1 MTARR
6 SQDADDRQ
14 PRRPGPIGGDM
25 ATIVFGLAKRARIPT
40 LVQRHDSTTVLGLF
54 AFVNGV
60 IAIGIMSVVALVTDA
75 PFVFPSLGPTAFLLF
90 YTPMLPASS
99 PRNCVI
105 GHAIG
110 AAAGYLS
117 LVAFGLTNN
126 APALVEGVTG
136 GRVGAA
142 ALSLGLTS
150 GVMVWLRSPHPPAGA
165 TTLIVSLGI
174 LRKPVDLLVLMV
186 AVVLLVAQAYVINRL
201 AGIDYPR
208 WSAPKPTPAT
218 SPAASG

>member
-1 MTARR
+1 MSDDGAGDGNPPARTG
-6 SQDADDRQ
+6 

-25 ATIVFGLAKRARIPT
+25 ASIIFGLAERARIPA
-40 LVQRHDSTTVLGLF
+40 LVAKHDSTAVLGLF

-60 IAIGIMSVVALVTDA
+60 VAIAIMSAVALATGA
-75 PFVFPSLGPTAFLLF
+75 PFIFPSLGPTAFLLF
-90 YTPMLPASS
+90 YTPTLPASC
-99 PRNCVI
+99 PRNTLI

-117 LVAFGLTNN
+117 LVVFGLTDN
-126 APALVEGVTG
+126 APALVEGVQWH
-136 GRVGAA
+136 RVGAA

-150 GVMVWLRSPHPPAGA
+150 GVMVWARSPHPPAGA

-174 LRKPVDLLVLMV
+174 LREPGDLVVLMV
-186 AVVLLVAQAYVINRL
+186 AVALLVVQAYVINHL

-208 WSAPKPTPAT
+208 WRP
-218 SPAASG
+218 SPAPA